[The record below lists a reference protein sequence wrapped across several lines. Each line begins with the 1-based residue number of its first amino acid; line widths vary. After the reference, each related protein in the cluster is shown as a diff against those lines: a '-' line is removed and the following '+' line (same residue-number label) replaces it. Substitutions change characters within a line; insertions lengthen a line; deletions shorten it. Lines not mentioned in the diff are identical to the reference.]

1 MMKIRIKGEDI
12 FLIIGIL
19 LIAIYILFYLNVPSF
34 GLAIENFIEKAK
46 NFSLNNGY
54 WGAFVISLF
63 GNSTILI
70 SIPYPTAIFVLGSL
84 GLNPFL
90 LGLISGLAS
99 AVGEVVAYLFGLGGR
114 QLLSQKYIEKFKSI
128 DNYLRRK
135 PKAVPVILYLFAA
148 TPIPDDIIL
157 VPLGMMKY
165 KFWKAFIPVTLG
177 KITHSLIFALLGR
190 GSLKLIKSA
199 FLTEQGLILSVT
211 SFLLIIVAIYL
222 VIKIDWSKIFGRK
235 DRSA

>member
-1 MMKIRIKGEDI
+1 MMKIKIKGEDV

-19 LIAIYILFYLNVPSF
+19 LVAIYVLFYLNVPSF
-34 GLAIENFIEKAK
+34 GQAIEKFTEKAK
-46 NFSLNNGY
+46 DFSLNNGY
-54 WGAFVISLF
+54 WGAFIISLL

-84 GLNPFL
+84 GLNPLL

-114 QLLSQKYIEKFKSI
+114 QLLGRKYIEKFKSI

-135 PKAVPVILYLFAA
+135 PRAVPIILYLFAA

-157 VPLGMMKY
+157 IPLGMMKY

-190 GSLKLIKSA
+190 GSLKLIQST
-199 FLTEQGLILSVT
+199 FLTEQGLLLSVT
-211 SFLLIIVAIYL
+211 SFLLIIIAIYL
-222 VIKIDWSKIFGRK
+222 VIKIDWAKIFSKK
-235 DRSA
+235 DASA